1 MVAYLHLIFFM
12 VLAVLLPFIPVEY
25 LLRFLLVIIIVLMM
39 MRDRRS
45 EITRSILGI
54 SSALFILGIID
65 LFMVSLGYKFPLYI
79 ISASICITCA
89 GSVAAS
95 LIKLS
100 WKSQEI
106 EDKTISAVSSI
117 AFIVVGAVLAC
128 IIAYWTVEILDLH
141 VTLNQ
146 LFFLTLLGSV
156 TGALLESIPSKT
168 DKNFILI
175 LGTSMVMWLFA
186 SFGYYVNFSHLTTA
200 FVFSLVLAYLAY
212 RLDIADVSAMHA
224 STLLGVLI
232 IVFTNI
238 NWYLVLITFFL
249 LGGGFTRYRYAYKL
263 RKGIAQSKHGVRSY
277 INVFS
282 NSTAALILAVLY
294 GVYHGLYPQFG
305 IMLMFG
311 YLGSVA
317 TATGDTLASEI
328 GVTNKGKPIMIT
340 TLKPVE
346 PGTDGAVSLLGEV
359 VCILGSLII
368 GLLALVLVINVEPL
382 SPFTY
387 IIWVFIIVLGGFAG
401 TNFDSLLGATLQ
413 QRGYLSNSG
422 VNFVST
428 FFGAFISGTA
438 YFLLSGHV
446 V

>member
-1 MVAYLHLIFFM
+1 MVAYLHLIFFLI
-12 VLAVLLPFIPVEY
+12 LAVLLPFIPIEH
-25 LLRFLLVIIIVLMM
+25 LLRFLLVITLILIMI
-39 MRDRRS
+39 RDRKS
-45 EITRSILGI
+45 EITRAILGI

-65 LFMVSLGYKFPLYI
+65 ILMVSSGYKFPLYI

-89 GSVAAS
+89 GSAVAS
-95 LIKLS
+95 LIKSS
-100 WKSQEI
+100 WKSREI
-106 EDKTISAVSSI
+106 EDKSIAAVSSI
-117 AFIVVGAVLAC
+117 GFIVIGAVLAC
-128 IIAYWTVEILDLH
+128 IISYWTVGILDLH
-141 VTLNQ
+141 VTLSQ

-186 SFGYYVNFSHLTTA
+186 SFGYYVNFDHLTTA

-224 STLLGVLI
+224 ATLLGVLI

-249 LGGGFTRYRYAYKL
+249 LGGGFTRYRYAYKI

-277 INVFS
+277 INVLS
-282 NSTAALILAVLY
+282 NSTAALFLAILY
-294 GVYHGLYPQFG
+294 GVYHGLYPQFS
-305 IMLMFG
+305 IVLMFG

-368 GLLALVLVINVEPL
+368 GLLALVLVINMESL
-382 SPFTY
+382 SLFTY
-387 IIWVFIIVLGGFAG
+387 IIWVLIIVLGGFAG

-422 VNFVST
+422 VNFFST
-428 FFGAFISGTA
+428 FFGAFISGAA
-438 YFLLSGHV
+438 YYLLSGHV